1 MQQISKKAFLAALL
15 LASPMVGAEPQY
27 PAADFKPTVVFQDAG
42 LIAKHAAEAKERV
55 AALRAKPSAAAPAA
69 EAKSAAPVESTGV
82 GNPLTDNLPVV
93 LIVLALVGYSFWSSK
108 RSGSRGGETRLAAT
122 AFAGAVSGETG
133 VARYLKSLPENA
145 KARETGVARYLKSL
159 PDTSKAAQTGVARY
173 LKNLK

>member
-27 PAADFKPTVVFQDAG
+27 PAADFKPTVVFQDTG
-42 LIAKHAAEAKERV
+42 LIAKHAEEAKER
-55 AALRAKPSAAAPAA
+55 ATALRAAASAAAPAG
-69 EAKSAAPVESTGV
+69 EAKSAAPGAQSEGS
-82 GNPLTDNLPVV
+82 PLTDNLPVV

-108 RSGSRGGETRLAAT
+108 RSGSKAGETRLAAV
-122 AFAGAVSGETG
+122 AFTGGVSGETG
-133 VARYLKSLPENA
+133 VAKYLKSLPENA

-159 PDTSKAAQTGVARY
+159 PDTSKAAQTGVAKY